1 MAEGEGNVALVT
13 GASKGIGFE
22 IAKGLGERGIT
33 VLIGTRNAAAADAA
47 AASLRGGGLDIAGIQ
62 LDVSDAASIA
72 QAAAAIE
79 ARWGRL
85 DILIN
90 NAGISLGKGAV
101 PSTTDLEDMR
111 RVYET
116 NVFGVVAMIQ
126 AMLPLLRKSAAGRIV
141 NMSTGLASLA
151 LTRGP
156 AAPLAFSRLL
166 AYNSSKTALNAV
178 TVQFANEL
186 ADTAIKINAAN
197 PGLCATDLSGG
208 TGRPASEGAAV
219 AIGLALLD
227 ADGPTGGHFGDDGP
241 VPW

>member
-1 MAEGEGNVALVT
+1 MAEGEKRVALVT
-13 GASKGIGFE
+13 GASKGIGLE
-22 IAKGLGERGIT
+22 IAKGLAERGLT
-33 VLIGTRNAAAADAA
+33 VLIGTRDAEA
-47 AASLRGGGLDIAGIQ
+47 AASAAAQLGESGLDVAGVQ

-72 QAAAAIE
+72 RVVEMIE
-79 ARWGRL
+79 SRWGRL
-85 DILIN
+85 DVLVN
-90 NAGISLGKGAV
+90 NAGISVGKGAV
-101 PSTTDLEDMR
+101 PSTTDIDDMR

-126 AMLPLLRKSAAGRIV
+126 AMLPLLRNSEAGRVV

-156 AAPLAFSRLL
+156 AAPMAFSRLL

-186 ADTAIKINAAN
+186 AATPIKINAAN

-208 TGRPASEGAAV
+208 QGRPASEGAAV
-219 AIGLALLD
+219 AIDLALLG
-227 ADGPTGGHFGDDGP
+227 ADGPTGGHFGDAGP